1 MSDIGSS
8 ALVLCGM
15 GLASAM
21 VVGGFLAG
29 KRQVADEVVVC
40 RSPSGALKRLPHACA
55 HSASMIGITSARP
68 ARFWRA
74 LQQESKQA
82 ARREPRMSDVREPRQ
97 SDTHDLVFLW

>member
-1 MSDIGSS
+1 MSDIRSS

-40 RSPSGALKRLPHACA
+40 RWHSRALKRLPHVWAYA
-55 HSASMIGITSARP
+55 ASMTGLTSARP
-68 ARFWRA
+68 ARFLRA
-74 LQQESKQA
+74 LQQESKRA

-97 SDTHDLVFLW
+97 SDAHDLVFLW